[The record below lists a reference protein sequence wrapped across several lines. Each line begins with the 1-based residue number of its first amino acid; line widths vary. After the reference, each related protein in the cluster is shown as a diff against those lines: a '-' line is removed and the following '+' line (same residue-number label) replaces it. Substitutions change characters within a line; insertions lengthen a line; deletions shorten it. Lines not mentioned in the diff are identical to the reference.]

1 MGQEISISHEEHLKN
16 LYIISC
22 RTRPGGVVR
31 PGMTSVFLTTISSK
45 NEDKTSNIFP
55 KSGEK
60 GIRTSQCVWIHGAAL
75 GTARRRG
82 KDGRAQRL
90 DSQPHPGGKGQGP
103 HGLHPGHVLCQGN
116 TGGHS

>member
-1 MGQEISISHEEHLKN
+1 MGQEMVISHEEHLKN

-22 RTRPGGVVR
+22 RTRPGGAER
-31 PGMTSVFLTTISSK
+31 PGMTSVFLTTISFT

-55 KSGEK
+55 KMREK
-60 GIRTSQCVWIHGAAL
+60 GIRTSQRDWIHGAAL

-90 DSQPHPGGKGQGP
+90 DSQPHPGGNGQGP
-103 HGLHPGHVLCQGN
+103 HGLHPDPVLCQGN
-116 TGGHS
+116 TEGHS